1 MMKDAVRVENALPP
15 DDNSPAVPAF
25 ECEAAAAG
33 TVTFSR
39 PCPERPTLRMSVV
52 AGAPD
57 IVKVPSRLPSLS
69 VTETVTGRPIE
80 AAVET
85 ACEITC
91 CTSDAVKLCG
101 KTGETVNRSIT
112 KGTDHALVVRR
123 RSFFMMSKEYYI
135 NRGISQAF
143 GPSGW
148 SPTVRRR

>member
-1 MMKDAVRVENALPP
+1 
-15 DDNSPAVPAF
+15 
-25 ECEAAAAG
+25 
-33 TVTFSR
+33 
-39 PCPERPTLRMSVV
+39 
-52 AGAPD
+52 
-57 IVKVPSRLPSLS
+57 LPSLS

-123 RSFFMMSKEYYI
+123 RSFFMMSKEYHI

-148 SPTVRRR
+148 SADSAPALISHIVEIVRIKPFIGRVGFLVLFFQIELDRVEPYDY